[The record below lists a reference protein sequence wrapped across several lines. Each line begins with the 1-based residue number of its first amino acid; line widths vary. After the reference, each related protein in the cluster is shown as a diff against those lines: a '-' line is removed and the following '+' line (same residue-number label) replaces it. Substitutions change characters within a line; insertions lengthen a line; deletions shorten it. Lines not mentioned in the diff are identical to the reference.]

1 MKILLFACLLLVG
14 GCINPIEDP
23 DIRPPLMNT
32 NDFSNFEAPIVGT
45 NQTTNTEI
53 NIIVAP

>member
-1 MKILLFACLLLVG
+1 MKIFWVICLLLVA
-14 GCINPIEDP
+14 GCINTDP

-32 NDFSNFEAPIVGT
+32 NDFSNFEAPEIGT

-53 NIIVAP
+53 NVIVAP